1 MPNFVSVAI
10 IYWKVVDDCSY
21 PTLSVYSLLCVSLCV
36 NNTNLSTW
44 GYKDVDQRFKYYHIK
59 CFFKSNILSYLFYY
73 MISVNIFHQVIV
85 STFVIVKIWSANN
98 VCVRVCVCVRKS
110 QSETNILFLQKFL
123 TPFNY
128 INFFFVYTHP
138 NINIC
143 SSCFLEKVNIM
154 KSNVLTSITFPV
166 LI

>member
-21 PTLSVYSLLCVSLCV
+21 PTLFVYSLLCVSLCV

-44 GYKDVDQRFKYYHIK
+44 GYKGVDQRFKCYHIK

-73 MISVNIFHQVIV
+73 MISVNIFHQIIV
-85 STFVIVKIWSANN
+85 STFVIVKIWSINN
-98 VCVRVCVCVRKS
+98 VCVCERES
-110 QSETNILFLQKFL
+110 QGETNILFLQKFL

-128 INFFFVYTHP
+128 IFSYIHTQ
-138 NINIC
+138 
-143 SSCFLEKVNIM
+143 
-154 KSNVLTSITFPV
+154 T
-166 LI
+166 

>member
-73 MISVNIFHQVIV
+73 MISVNIFHQIIV

-98 VCVRVCVCVRKS
+98 VCVRVCVWER
-110 QSETNILFLQKFL
+110 
-123 TPFNY
+123 
-128 INFFFVYTHP
+128 
-138 NINIC
+138 
-143 SSCFLEKVNIM
+143 EKVKVKQIYYFFR
-154 KSNVLTSITFPV
+154 SFWHP
-166 LI
+166 LIILIFFSYIHTQT